1 VLNQVIRE
9 RFGDLRGKKSGVG
22 VGQLID
28 LRMHGGQDIGVR
40 VTEAGY
46 GGATAGIEVLFLMF
60 VDNVNAA
67 GARGDKWGMAQ

>member
-1 VLNQVIRE
+1 
-9 RFGDLRGKKSGVG
+9 
-22 VGQLID
+22 
-28 LRMHGGQDIGVR
+28 

-46 GGATAGIEVLFLMF
+46 GGATAGIDVLFLMF